1 MLNVTQK
8 HLSCWFLQPA
18 NLLKMLFHK
27 VQRMNWLNKQSPLL
41 TLEVCQFSLHD
52 SSKFPSQHSTMP
64 LMHRVTGAR
73 VLTKTCRPIIFRVY
87 KPKFCL
93 SPPKEAKY
101 GLPYAAICMPL
112 GPTVS
117 PTLITAMVIQYH
129 GLLTACCKFLSP
141 THTENWDAIPYM
153 IPVYKM
159 PVLWVTPGFLHYS
172 FHG

>member
-1 MLNVTQK
+1 
-8 HLSCWFLQPA
+8 
-18 NLLKMLFHK
+18 MLFRK
-27 VQRMNWLNKQSPLL
+27 VQRMKWLHKQSPLL

-52 SSKFPSQHSTMP
+52 SSKFPSQHSTVP
-64 LMHRVTGAR
+64 LMHRVAGAR
-73 VLTKTCRPIIFRVY
+73 VLTKTCRQIIFRIY
-87 KPKFCL
+87 KCKFCQ

-117 PTLITAMVIQYH
+117 PPLTTAMVIQYH
-129 GLLTACCKFLSP
+129 GLLTACYKFLSP
-141 THTENWDAIPYM
+141 THMEDWDAIPYM

-159 PVLWVTPGFLHYS
+159 LALWVTPGFLHYS